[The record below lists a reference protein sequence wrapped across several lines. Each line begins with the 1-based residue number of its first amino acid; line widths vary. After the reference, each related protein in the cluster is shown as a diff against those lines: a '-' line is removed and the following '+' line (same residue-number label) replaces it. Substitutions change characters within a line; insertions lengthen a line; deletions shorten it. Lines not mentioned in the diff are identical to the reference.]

1 MITYT
6 KSLSKLI
13 GHFEKFPGIGPRT
26 AQRLALFILKQ
37 PESTIREF
45 SKALLEAYQSPD
57 GRYAFLYPTG
67 WTRVKVDGGPEI
79 IYHDLINSNETLS
92 LVISDVNK
100 EVQLEQLGSPSEV
113 GQTLIDKVIAPEG
126 SGREVKL
133 INANKREASNHIF
146 YDLEYKLNLN
156 EQARHELAT
165 VVIDRGTLYTFAVG
179 TNEERWNKVD
189 GMFSNVIE
197 SFNFL
202 I

>member
-1 MITYT
+1 MKNMVLKPFKYLLLIILCFT
-6 KSLSKLI
+6 LSACSGGLNA
-13 GHFEKFPGIGPRT
+13 G
-26 AQRLALFILKQ
+26 
-37 PESTIREF
+37 
-45 SKALLEAYQSPD
+45 LEAYQSPD

-100 EVQLEQLGSPSEV
+100 EVDLEQLGGPNEV

-126 SGREVKL
+126 SGRSVKL
-133 INANKREASNHIF
+133 VDAKKRESSNHIF
-146 YDLEYKLNLN
+146 YDLEYQLNLN
-156 EQARHELAT
+156 EQDRHELAT

-179 TNEERWNKVD
+179 TNEDRWSKVD
-189 GMFSNVIE
+189 GMFNNVIE

>member
-1 MITYT
+1 MKKNLFKNFLI
-6 KSLSKLI
+6 LSICFLLSAC
-13 GHFEKFPGIGPRT
+13 GGGLS
-26 AQRLALFILKQ
+26 AG
-37 PESTIREF
+37 
-45 SKALLEAYQSPD
+45 LEAYQSPD

-92 LVISDVNK
+92 LVISDVNTDI
-100 EVQLEQLGSPSEV
+100 QLEQLGSPVEV

-126 SGREVKL
+126 SGRSVKL
-133 INANKREASNHIF
+133 IDAKKREASDHIF
-146 YDLEYKLNLN
+146 YDLEYELSIN
-156 EQARHELAT
+156 EQDRHELAT

-189 GMFSNVIE
+189 LMFSNVIE

>member
-1 MITYT
+1 MKYNPFKYLLLIILCFT
-6 KSLSKLI
+6 LSACSGGLNA
-13 GHFEKFPGIGPRT
+13 G
-26 AQRLALFILKQ
+26 
-37 PESTIREF
+37 
-45 SKALLEAYQSPD
+45 LEAYQSPD

-92 LVISDVNK
+92 LVVSDVNK
-100 EVQLEQLGSPSEV
+100 EVDLEQLGSPIEV

-126 SGREVKL
+126 SGRSVELVD
-133 INANKREASNHIF
+133 ASKRESSNHIF
-146 YDLEYKLNLN
+146 YDLEYQLNLN
-156 EQARHELAT
+156 DQERHELAT

-179 TNEERWNKVD
+179 TNEDRWDKVD
-189 GMFSNVIE
+189 RMFANVIE

>member
-1 MITYT
+1 MKNMVLNPFKYLLLIILCFT
-6 KSLSKLI
+6 LSACGGGLNA
-13 GHFEKFPGIGPRT
+13 G
-26 AQRLALFILKQ
+26 
-37 PESTIREF
+37 
-45 SKALLEAYQSPD
+45 LEAYQSPD

-92 LVISDVNK
+92 LVVSDVNK
-100 EVQLEQLGSPSEV
+100 EVDLEQLGGPNEV

-126 SGREVKL
+126 SGRSVKL
-133 INANKREASNHIF
+133 VDAKKRESSNHIF
-146 YDLEYKLNLN
+146 YDLEYQLNLN
-156 EQARHELAT
+156 EQDRHELAT

-179 TNEERWNKVD
+179 TNEDRWSKVN
-189 GMFSNVIE
+189 GMFNNVIE

>member
-1 MITYT
+1 MKNIKFNPFKYLFLVFLCLT
-6 KSLSKLI
+6 LSACSGGLNA
-13 GHFEKFPGIGPRT
+13 G
-26 AQRLALFILKQ
+26 
-37 PESTIREF
+37 
-45 SKALLEAYQSPD
+45 LEAYQSPD

-100 EVQLEQLGSPSEV
+100 EVQLEQLGSPS
-113 GQTLIDKVIAPEG
+113 P
-126 SGREVKL
+126 
-133 INANKREASNHIF
+133 NKREASNHIF
-146 YDLEYKLNLN
+146 YDLEYELNLN

-189 GMFSNVIE
+189 DMFSNVIE

>member
-1 MITYT
+1 M
-6 KSLSKLI
+6 
-13 GHFEKFPGIGPRT
+13 
-26 AQRLALFILKQ
+26 
-37 PESTIREF
+37 
-45 SKALLEAYQSPD
+45 
-57 GRYAFLYPTG
+57 
-67 WTRVKVDGGPEI
+67 
-79 IYHDLINSNETLS
+79 
-92 LVISDVNK
+92 
-100 EVQLEQLGSPSEV
+100 
-113 GQTLIDKVIAPEG
+113 GQTLIDKVVAPAG

-146 YDLEYKLNLN
+146 YDLEYVLNLN

-179 TNEERWNKVD
+179 TNEQSRHELATVVIDRGTLYTFAVGTNEERWNKVN

>member
-1 MITYT
+1 MKNMKFNPFKYLLLIILCFT
-6 KSLSKLI
+6 LSACS
-13 GHFEKFPGIGPRT
+13 GGINAG
-26 AQRLALFILKQ
+26 
-37 PESTIREF
+37 
-45 SKALLEAYQSPD
+45 LEAYQSPD

-92 LVISDVNK
+92 LVVSDLNK
-100 EVQLEQLGSPSEV
+100 EVDLEQLGNPIEV

-126 SGREVKL
+126 SNRSVKL
-133 INANKREASNHIF
+133 VNANKREASNHIF
-146 YDLEYKLNLN
+146 YDLEYQLKLN
-156 EQARHELAT
+156 EQDRHELAS
-165 VVIDRGTLYTFAVG
+165 VVIDRGTLYTFAIG
-179 TNEERWNKVD
+179 TNEDRWSKVD

>member
-1 MITYT
+1 MFLINNLLKMKNIKFNPFKYLFSIFLCIT
-6 KSLSKLI
+6 LSACSGAI
-13 GHFEKFPGIGPRT
+13 NAG
-26 AQRLALFILKQ
+26 
-37 PESTIREF
+37 
-45 SKALLEAYQSPD
+45 LEAYQSPD

-92 LVISDVNK
+92 LVVSEINK
-100 EVQLEQLGSPSEV
+100 EVDLEQLGNPIEV

-126 SGREVKL
+126 SGRSVKL
-133 INANKREASNHIF
+133 VDAKKRESSNHIF
-146 YDLEYKLNLN
+146 YDLEYQLNLN
-156 EQARHELAT
+156 EQDRHELAT

-179 TNEERWNKVD
+179 TNEDRWRKVD
-189 GMFSNVIE
+189 GMFNNVIE

>member
-1 MITYT
+1 MKFNPFQYLILIILCFT
-6 KSLSKLI
+6 LSACS
-13 GHFEKFPGIGPRT
+13 GGINAG
-26 AQRLALFILKQ
+26 
-37 PESTIREF
+37 
-45 SKALLEAYQSPD
+45 LETYQSPD

-67 WTRVKVDGGPEI
+67 WTRIKVDGGPEI

-92 LVISDVNK
+92 LVVSDVNK
-100 EVQLEQLGSPSEV
+100 QVDLEQLGSPIEV

-126 SGREVKL
+126 SGRSVKL
-133 INANKREASNHIF
+133 VDANKREASNHIF

-156 EQARHELAT
+156 EQDRHEIAT

-179 TNEERWNKVD
+179 TNEDRWNKVD
-189 GMFSNVIE
+189 RMFSNVIE